1 MVGAA
6 KCDSRCCRVDGRARA
21 RYVDVM
27 REYPPAEAI
36 RTLYTPAVIAA
47 RVGELAQTIANDYAG
62 RSPILVAILKGSF
75 VFASDLARAL
85 PLPLR
90 IEFLGVRSYGS
101 GTVSTGAVQITQ
113 DLTHPIEN
121 QDILIVEDIVD
132 TGLTLAYILGLIQAR
147 SARSV
152 RVCALLDKPSR
163 RRVEVPVDYVGFT
176 VGDAFVVGYGLD
188 CAEQY
193 RNLPA
198 LCELLEVPESP

>member
-1 MVGAA
+1 L
-6 KCDSRCCRVDGRARA
+6 DIT
-21 RYVDVM
+21 
-27 REYPPAEAI
+27 REYPPAKAV
-36 RTLYTPAVIAA
+36 RTLFTPEVIAA
-47 RVGELAQTIANDYAG
+47 RVGELAAAIARDYAG
-62 RSPILVAILKGSF
+62 KSPIVVSILKGSF
-75 VFASDLARAL
+75 VFAADLARAL
-85 PLPLR
+85 PLAVR

-113 DLTHPIEN
+113 DLTHPIED

-132 TGLTLAYILGLIQAR
+132 TGLTLAYILGLIKAR
-147 SARSV
+147 GARSV

-176 VGDAFVVGYGLD
+176 IGDAFVVGYGLD

-198 LCELLEVPESP
+198 LCELLDVPEAD

>member
-1 MVGAA
+1 
-6 KCDSRCCRVDGRARA
+6 
-21 RYVDVM
+21 M
-27 REYPPAEAI
+27 REYPPPEAV
-36 RTLYTPAVIAA
+36 RTLHEPAVIAA
-47 RVGELAQTIANDYAG
+47 RVGELARAIAQDYAG

-113 DLTHPIEN
+113 DLTHPIED

-132 TGLTLAYILGLIQAR
+132 TGLTLAYILGLLQAR
-147 SARSV
+147 GARSV

-163 RRVEVPVDYVGFT
+163 RRVPVPVDYVGFS

-198 LCELLEVPESP
+198 LCELLQPPESA